1 MCSSVGAGRV
11 GSGRDAFAFFL
22 ASFDRLHLVVRFYAV
37 PVVFSSCAKTIALS
51 IVEIGE
57 MIHPN
62 DANLEDC
69 AELNRSLGRKLT
81 ETQILALL
89 ILSLSVVAAF
99 VFLA

>member
-1 MCSSVGAGRV
+1 
-11 GSGRDAFAFFL
+11 
-22 ASFDRLHLVVRFYAV
+22 
-37 PVVFSSCAKTIALS
+37 
-51 IVEIGE
+51 